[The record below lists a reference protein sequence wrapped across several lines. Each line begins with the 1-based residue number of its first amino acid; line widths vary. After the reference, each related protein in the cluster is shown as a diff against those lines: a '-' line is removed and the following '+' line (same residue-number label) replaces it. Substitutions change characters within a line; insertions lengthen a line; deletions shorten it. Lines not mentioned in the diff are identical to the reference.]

1 VGQAAETSAFVI
13 VIAKPTGRGNYAVI
27 TIEIKGRH
35 MTPLMVRP
43 GDRFM
48 LGLVQLKVVEV
59 RP

>member
-1 VGQAAETSAFVI
+1 MT

-43 GDRFM
+43 GDRFT
-48 LGLVQLKVVEV
+48 LGLVQFKVVEV
-59 RP
+59 LP